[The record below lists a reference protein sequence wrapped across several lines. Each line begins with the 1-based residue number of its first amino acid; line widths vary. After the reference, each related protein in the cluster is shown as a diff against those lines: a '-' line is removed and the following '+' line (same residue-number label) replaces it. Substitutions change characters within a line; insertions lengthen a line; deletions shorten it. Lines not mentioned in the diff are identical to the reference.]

1 MGYIIQPYPG
11 PEVSVMEE
19 MMCPSCCSRKKNRS
33 DEEYKALSN
42 RLNRISGQVKGIQ
55 KMLDESAYCPDILIQ
70 VSAVTAALNAF
81 SRELLSNHIRTCVA
95 NDILAGKEG
104 AADELVDTLRK
115 ILK

>member
-1 MGYIIQPYPG
+1 
-11 PEVSVMEE
+11 MEE
-19 MMCPSCCSRKKNRS
+19 KMCPSCCSRKKNRS

-115 ILK
+115 ILKQAFEIG